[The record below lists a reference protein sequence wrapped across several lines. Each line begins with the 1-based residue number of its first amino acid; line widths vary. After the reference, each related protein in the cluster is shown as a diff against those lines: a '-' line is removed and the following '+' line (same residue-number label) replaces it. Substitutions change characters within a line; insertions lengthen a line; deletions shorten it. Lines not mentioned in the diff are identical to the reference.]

1 MVVNDQDIINEI
13 SGELGRAFDMFGLQG
28 EIGRVWSTLY
38 FKGSMTQEQ
47 LKEELGCSLSAVS
60 QSLTILEKVGL
71 IHISGKTG
79 RKNIYSAES
88 SLQSMKKNHVENVL
102 RFYIEPICSLLNSRV
117 DDIKDKELKKKVIE
131 LRNFYSKA
139 GFFIKAM
146 LKMPFGKK
154 E

>member
-1 MVVNDQDIINEI
+1 
-13 SGELGRAFDMFGLQG
+13 
-28 EIGRVWSTLY
+28 
-38 FKGSMTQEQ
+38 MTQEQ
-47 LKEELGCSLSAVS
+47 LTEELGCSLSAVS

-88 SLQSMKKNHVENVL
+88 SLQNMKKNHVENVL
-102 RFYIEPICSLLNSRV
+102 RFYIEPICSLLNSRI
-117 DDIKDKELKKKVIE
+117 DDIKDKELKKKVTE
-131 LRNFYSKA
+131 LRNFYSKT